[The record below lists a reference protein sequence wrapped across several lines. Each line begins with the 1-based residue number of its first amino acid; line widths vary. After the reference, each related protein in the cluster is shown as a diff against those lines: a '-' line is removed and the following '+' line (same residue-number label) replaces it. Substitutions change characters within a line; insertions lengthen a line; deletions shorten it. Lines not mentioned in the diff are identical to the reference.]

1 MGLQFVEDGPVAA
14 KYVSTM
20 QPNVVMISMTNDFHV
35 D

>member
-1 MGLQFVEDGPVAA
+1 MEDGPVGA

-20 QPNVVMISMTNDFHV
+20 QSNVVMISMTNDFHV